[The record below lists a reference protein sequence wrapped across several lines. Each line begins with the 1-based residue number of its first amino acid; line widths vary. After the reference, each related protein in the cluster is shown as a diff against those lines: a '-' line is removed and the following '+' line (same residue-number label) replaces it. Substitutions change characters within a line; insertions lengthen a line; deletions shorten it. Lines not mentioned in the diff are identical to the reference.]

1 MPLAAPSGI
10 SVSRT
15 MAAIT
20 EKLTARVP
28 EDWGVQP
35 VPHDRRSLRPFDLAV
50 LWGDLAVSLLVMVAG
65 TLLVPGL
72 GTQQA
77 LLAIVIGTVL
87 GTVLLALAGVIGTK
101 TGVPTMVAL
110 RAPLGIRG
118 SYAASGLNILQLIG
132 WAALEIIIMAQAA
145 GALSDEYLG
154 FRSYYFWI
162 VFFGA
167 VGTLMAMGGPI
178 IVVRQWLQKFGVWV
192 VIAAAAWLT
201 WHLVDAYDFGEIW
214 RRDGAGGFPNFFQGI
229 DLVIALPVS
238 WLPLVC
244 DYNRFG
250 RRAGS
255 AAVGTYIGYAIA
267 NAWFF
272 TLGMLYVQAL
282 QTDPGGFVD
291 SLVTMLLPMTLGW
304 LALIVLL
311 VGETDEA
318 FANIYSTA
326 VSVQNLASKLKIW
339 LLALLVGII
348 ATIAA
353 ANLDLI
359 GYETFLL
366 LIGGVFVPVFGILL
380 ADYFVLRGRE
390 YIIDDL
396 FRSSGAYWY
405 TAGLNPVAFVIW
417 IAGFFVYAFAGQPPW
432 LLDHMDFVSW
442 VPDWATHVGGT
453 IPAFTFSFVVY
464 LGGAWLLFGA
474 ERGRASLATAPAE
487 GSLGA
492 VE

>member
-1 MPLAAPSGI
+1 
-10 SVSRT
+10 
-15 MAAIT
+15 MAAIA
-20 EKLTARVP
+20 EKLRVRAP

-35 VPHDRRSLRPFDLAV
+35 VPVERRVLRPFDFAV

-65 TLLVPGL
+65 ALLVPGL

-77 LLAIVIGTVL
+77 LLAIVIGTAA
-87 GTVLLALAGVIGTK
+87 GTVLLALAGVVGTR

-118 SYAASGLNILQLIG
+118 SYIASGLNILQLVG
-132 WAALEIIIMAQAA
+132 WAALEIIIMSQAA
-145 GALSDEYLG
+145 RALSDEHLG
-154 FRSYYFWI
+154 FRGYYLWI
-162 VFFGA
+162 IFFGV

-178 IVVRQWLQKFGVWV
+178 VVVRQWLQKFGVWV
-192 VIAAAAWLT
+192 VIAASLWLT
-201 WHLVDAYDFGEIW
+201 WHLFDAYDLGEIW
-214 RRDGAGGFPNFFQGI
+214 RRDGVGGFPNFFQGI
-229 DLVIALPVS
+229 DLVIALPIS

-250 RRAGS
+250 RRAGG
-255 AAVGTYIGYAIA
+255 AAAGTYIGYAIA

-272 TLGMLYVQAL
+272 LLGMLYVQAL
-282 QTDPGGFVD
+282 ETDPGGFVD
-291 SLVTMLLPMTLGW
+291 ALVMMLLPMALGW

-326 VSVQNLASKLKIW
+326 VSIQNLVPPLRQW
-339 LLALLVGII
+339 LLALGVGIV

-359 GYETFLL
+359 AYETFLL

-390 YIIDDL
+390 YAVDDL
-396 FRSSGAYWY
+396 YRSAGAYWY
-405 TAGLNPVAFVIW
+405 LGGLNPVAITVW
-417 IAGFFVYAFAGQPPW
+417 IAAFFVYACAGQPPW
-432 LLDHMDFVSW
+432 LLEHVDFVSW

-453 IPAFTFSFVVY
+453 IPGFFFSFFAY
-464 LGGAWLLFGA
+464 LAGARLFLYHAQPSRLRTAA
-474 ERGRASLATAPAE
+474 ESEAGLS
-487 GSLGA
+487 G
-492 VE
+492 

>member
-1 MPLAAPSGI
+1 
-10 SVSRT
+10 
-15 MAAIT
+15 MAAIA
-20 EKLTARVP
+20 ERLSARAP

-35 VPHDRRSLRPFDLAV
+35 VPQERRSLRPFDFAV

-77 LLAIVIGTVL
+77 LLAIVIGTGL
-87 GTVLLALAGVIGTK
+87 GTVLLALAGVVGTN

-118 SYAASGLNILQLIG
+118 SYAASGLNILQLVG

-145 GALSDEYLG
+145 RALSDEYLG
-154 FRSYYFWI
+154 FSGYYFWI

-178 IVVRQWLQKFGVWV
+178 VVVRQWLQKFGVWV
-192 VIAAAAWLT
+192 VIAASAWLT
-201 WHLVDAYDFGEIW
+201 WHLIDAYDFGELW

-229 DLVIALPVS
+229 DLVIALPIS

-255 AAVGTYIGYAIA
+255 TAAGTYIGYAIA

-291 SLVTMLLPMTLGW
+291 SLVTMLLPMALGW

-339 LLALLVGII
+339 LLALVVGIV
-348 ATIAA
+348 ATIGA

-359 GYETFLL
+359 EYETFLF

-390 YIIDDL
+390 YFVDDL
-396 FRSSGAYWY
+396 YRSSGAYWY
-405 TAGLNPVAFVIW
+405 TAGLNPVAIVVW

-432 LLDHMDFVSW
+432 LLEHLDFVSW

-453 IPAFTFSFVVY
+453 IPAFIFSFVAY
-464 LGGAWLLFGA
+464 LSGARLFVFRSQSA
-474 ERGRASLATAPAE
+474 RVLSATEPEA
-487 GSLGA
+487 GLTG
-492 VE
+492 